1 VAEGGVVAVEEVAVA
16 VRLAAAPRGAQLHRV
31 FGVAELMSSADGL

>member
-1 VAEGGVVAVEEVAVA
+1 MEVAGGAVAEVVVA
-16 VRLAAAPRGAQLHRV
+16 VRLAAAPLGAQLQRV

>member
-1 VAEGGVVAVEEVAVA
+1 MVAVEEEVVVA
-16 VRLAAAPRGAQLHRV
+16 VRLAAAPLGAQLQRV